1 MSISSRPHYPPVNR
15 HAQAGSCSK
24 CSGCLRPYQRSG
36 LTVEL
41 CENCRGIFLDAGELE
56 RLIDAEGGGWS
67 GRIGPPWPWIS
78 ETSDGEPV
86 SAGR

>member
-1 MSISSRPHYPPVNR
+1 MDATARPNLPHLDR
-15 HAQAGSCSK
+15 HAPAAACSR
-24 CSGCLRPYQRSG
+24 CSGRLRPYHRSG

-41 CENCRGIFLDAGELE
+41 CEDCRGIFLDSGELE

-67 GRIGPPWPWIS
+67 GRIGAPWPGIAT
-78 ETSDGEPV
+78 TSDGEPV